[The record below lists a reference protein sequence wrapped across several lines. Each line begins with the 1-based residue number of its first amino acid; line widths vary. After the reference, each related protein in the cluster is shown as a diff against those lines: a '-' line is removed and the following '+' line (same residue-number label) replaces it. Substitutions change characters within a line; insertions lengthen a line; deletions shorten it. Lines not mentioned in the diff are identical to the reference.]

1 MWADLTIDRYDV
13 LSTTVAGSAQGTPMT
28 DPSDEIR
35 ARLSSIIARLS
46 PLAHG
51 TGTLDANN
59 IRTAIVVIEHEV
71 SLIMAAL
78 RRLPTAGGQ
87 QP

>member
-1 MWADLTIDRYDV
+1 M
-13 LSTTVAGSAQGTPMT
+13 STDST
-28 DPSDEIR
+28 DEIR
-35 ARLSSIIARLS
+35 ARLSSIVARLG

-51 TGTLDANN
+51 HGPLDAND

-78 RRLPTAGGQ
+78 KRLPTK
-87 QP
+87 P